1 MNWCVYWLIFIPY
14 YCWWVC
20 KENIYNGLV
29 QIAIYMLCDLL
40 KPHNLLETI
49 NFEEA
54 FIDRKGGGF

>member
-1 MNWCVYWLIFIPY
+1 
-14 YCWWVC
+14 
-20 KENIYNGLV
+20 
-29 QIAIYMLCDLL
+29 MLCDLL